1 MSPSQKSENNFNRK
15 EELMKKNIK
24 NKKNVALSLLGI
36 GMVLALNACSASGQS
51 ANAATLSSA
60 ESITKGEKT
69 VITIQNDTVSING
82 NGATAE
88 GKTITINEAGT
99 YQFSGK
105 LSEGQIKLK
114 TDGNVNFIFDNFS
127 LSNSKVAPIVG
138 ETGNLNIYL
147 NENTENTVSDQRAA
161 NTEEE
166 NTSNVST
173 NAQNGDGNSNENAKT
188 DTSGE
193 TYDAAIYSE
202 NDITISGKGK
212 LTVEGGYEDAIHS
225 KTNLTIENGT
235 YTITASHHGLNAKKL
250 LTVKDGSFDIT
261 TVEDALHSKGDVT
274 VEKGSIDINA
284 GDDAL
289 HADNTLT
296 VKDGTINIKNSNEG
310 LEGITVNVEG
320 GDIAISSTD
329 DGINA
334 AGESEDGSSVNYAI
348 NISGGKIKIVPGG
361 DGIDSNGDLNV
372 SGGTIIV
379 DGPSDGGNAP
389 IDYDGTATVTGGTIL
404 ASGNSGMFQGF
415 NGNNS
420 TQSSIIYYLDG
431 NANAGDTIKVT
442 DESGKEI
449 FSASDLTQSYNAV
462 LYSGPELENGKTYKI
477 SAGSNEESVTI
488 NDTTNTIGNGGMGT
502 GMGQPPMGGQGQG
515 NGQNNMPGQPPMGGN
530 SQGGMQG
537 QPPMGGQ
544 GQRGSHGQ
552 NNGQNGMGQPP
563 MMGNN
568 GQNDGN
574 DQGRPPMPPMGE
586 NGQGGMQGQPPMDGQ
601 GQRGGRGQNG
611 GNDMGQ
617 PPMMGGNEQRSGQNQ
632 DQGQNSGSKK
642 KNKSKSS
649 SNKNS
654 QHNKPQK
661 RNNAGSAK
669 QNNAGSA
676 KPNNNEANSQKQNTN
691 NAAKPNDATSGST
704 PTN

>member
-1 MSPSQKSENNFNRK
+1 MSPSQKTENNFNRK

-51 ANAATLSSA
+51 ANAATLSNA
-60 ESITKGEKT
+60 EAITKGEKT

-166 NTSNVST
+166 NTSTEST
-173 NAQNGDGNSNENAKT
+173 NAQNGDGNSNKNAKT
-188 DTSGE
+188 DTSE
-193 TYDAAIYSE
+193 EAYDAAIYSE

-225 KTNLTIENGT
+225 KTNLTIEDGT

-274 VEKGSIDINA
+274 VEKGNIDINA

-334 AGESEDGSSVNYAI
+334 AGESEDGSTVNYAI
-348 NISGGKIKIVPGG
+348 NISGGKIKIIPGG

-462 LYSGPELENGKTYKI
+462 LYSSPELENGKTYKI

-488 NDTTNTIGNGGMGT
+488 NDTTNTIGNGGMG
-502 GMGQPPMGGQGQG
+502 M
-515 NGQNNMPGQPPMGGN
+515 
-530 SQGGMQG
+530 
-537 QPPMGGQ
+537 
-544 GQRGSHGQ
+544 
-552 NNGQNGMGQPP
+552 GMGQPP

-568 GQNDGN
+568 GQNYGN

-586 NGQGGMQGQPPMDGQ
+586 NGQGGMQGQPPMGGQ

-617 PPMMGGNEQRSGQNQ
+617 PPMMGNNEQNGSHGTNKNNGQMP
-632 DQGQNSGSKK
+632 DSGSKK
-642 KNKSKSS
+642 KNKSKNS

-661 RNNAGSAK
+661 P
-669 QNNAGSA
+669 NNAGSA
-676 KPNNNEANSQKQNTN
+676 KPNKNEANSQKQNTN

>member
-1 MSPSQKSENNFNRK
+1 MIKEKLNKTLIGK
-15 EELMKKNIK
+15 EELMKKNLK
-24 NKKNVALSLLGI
+24 NKKTVALSLLGI

-51 ANAATLSSA
+51 ANAATLAGA
-60 ESITKGEKT
+60 EAITKGEKT

-82 NGATAE
+82 NGATAD

-114 TDGNVNFIFDNFS
+114 TEGNVNFIFDNFS

-166 NTSNVST
+166 DNSGVSA
-173 NAQNGDGNSNENAKT
+173 NAQSTEISSNESTKT
-188 DTSGE
+188 DTSE
-193 TYDAAIYSE
+193 EAYDAAIYSE

-274 VEKGSIDINA
+274 VEKGTIDINA

-379 DGPSDGGNAP
+379 DGPSNGGNAP
-389 IDYDGTATVTGGTIL
+389 IDYDGTATVTGDTIL

-462 LYSGPELENGKTYKI
+462 LYSSPDLKNSKTYKI

-488 NDTTNTIGNGGMGT
+488 NDTTNTIGNGGMG
-502 GMGQPPMGGQGQG
+502 M
-515 NGQNNMPGQPPMGGN
+515 
-530 SQGGMQG
+530 
-537 QPPMGGQ
+537 
-544 GQRGSHGQ
+544 
-552 NNGQNGMGQPP
+552 GMGQPP

-568 GQNDGN
+568 GQNGGNDQERLPMPPMGGNGQGEMQGQPGGNEQRGGHGRNGSDGMGQPPMMGGYEQN
-574 DQGRPPMPPMGE
+574 GGMDQGRPPMPPM
-586 NGQGGMQGQPPMDGQ
+586 DGN
-601 GQRGGRGQNG
+601 GQRGGRGQRNG
-611 GNDMGQ
+611 NGH
-617 PPMMGGNEQRSGQNQ
+617 PPMMENKEN
-632 DQGQNSGSKK
+632 QNSNSDSTNKK
-642 KNKSKSS
+642 SRSRNK
-649 SNKNS
+649 
-654 QHNKPQK
+654 Q
-661 RNNAGSAK
+661 
-669 QNNAGSA
+669 
-676 KPNNNEANSQKQNTN
+676 KPNNSNGTTKQ
-691 NAAKPNDATSGST
+691 KPNNGRTTKESDGTSGSI
-704 PTN
+704 PKN

>member
-1 MSPSQKSENNFNRK
+1 
-15 EELMKKNIK
+15 MKKNFK

-36 GMVLALNACSASGQS
+36 GMVLALNACSTSGQS
-51 ANAATLSSA
+51 ATAATLSNA
-60 ESITKGEKT
+60 DAIAKGEKT
-69 VITIQNDTVSING
+69 VISIQNDTVSIDG
-82 NGATAE
+82 NGATAD
-88 GKTITINEAGT
+88 GKIITISEAGT

-114 TDGNVNFIFDNFS
+114 TEGNVNFIFDNFS
-127 LSNSKVAPIVG
+127 LSNSKDAPIVG

-166 NTSNVST
+166 NTSTEST
-173 NAQNGDGNSNENAKT
+173 NAQNTEIRSNESTNTGAASNTSDENASAKT
-188 DTSGE
+188 DTSEE

-202 NDITISGKGK
+202 NDITISGTGK

-250 LTVKDGSFDIT
+250 LTVKDGSLDIT

-274 VEKGSIDINA
+274 VEKGTIDINA

-334 AGESEDGSSVNYAI
+334 AGESEDGSTVNYAI
-348 NISGGKIKIVPGG
+348 NISGGNIKIVPGG

-389 IDYDGTATVTGGTIL
+389 IDYDGTGTVTGGTIL
-404 ASGNSGMFQGF
+404 ASGNSGMFQSF
-415 NGNNS
+415 NGQNS
-420 TQSSIIYYLDG
+420 TQSSIVYYLSG
-431 NANAGDTIKVT
+431 NGSAGDTIKIS
-442 DESGKEI
+442 DESGKEL
-449 FSASDLTQSYNAV
+449 FSTSNLAQSYNAV
-462 LYSGPELENGKTYKI
+462 LYSSPELENGKTYKV

-488 NDTTNTIGNGGMGT
+488 NDTTNTIGNGGMGM
-502 GMGQPPMGGQGQG
+502 GMGQPPMGG
-515 NGQNNMPGQPPMGGN
+515 N
-530 SQGGMQG
+530 
-537 QPPMGGQ
+537 
-544 GQRGSHGQ
+544 GQRGGQ
-552 NNGQNGMGQPP
+552 EQNDSNGMGQPP
-563 MMGNN
+563 MG
-568 GQNDGN
+568 GH
-574 DQGRPPMPPMGE
+574 GE
-586 NGQGGMQGQPPMDGQ
+586 RGQ
-601 GQRGGRGQNG
+601 GQGQHGGHGQNNSQ
-611 GNDMGQ
+611 NDMGQ
-617 PPMMGGNEQRSGQNQ
+617 PPMMGNDEQRSGHEPNNNN
-632 DQGQNSGSKK
+632 GQMPDFGSNKK
-642 KNKSKSS
+642 KAKNSNKQKSS
-649 SNKNS
+649 
-654 QHNKPQK
+654 HNTAKP
-661 RNNAGSAK
+661 NN
-669 QNNAGSA
+669 SA
-676 KPNNNEANSQKQNTN
+676 KPNDVT
-691 NAAKPNDATSGST
+691 DGST
-704 PTN
+704 QTN

>member
-1 MSPSQKSENNFNRK
+1 
-15 EELMKKNIK
+15 MKKNFK

-51 ANAATLSSA
+51 ATAATLASA
-60 ESITKGEKT
+60 DALAKGEKT

-88 GKTITINEAGT
+88 GKTITISEAGT

-114 TDGNVNFIFDNFS
+114 TEGNVNFIFDNFS

-166 NTSNVST
+166 NTSTEST
-173 NAQNGDGNSNENAKT
+173 NAQNTEIRSNESTDTGAASNTSDENASTKT
-188 DTSGE
+188 DTSEE

-202 NDITISGKGK
+202 NDITISGTGK

-274 VEKGSIDINA
+274 VEKGTIDINA

-379 DGPSDGGNAP
+379 DGPSNGGNAP
-389 IDYDGTATVTGGTIL
+389 IDYDGTGTVTGGTIL
-404 ASGNSGMFQGF
+404 ASGNSGMFQSF
-415 NGNNS
+415 NGQN
-420 TQSSIIYYLDG
+420 TQSSIVYYLSG
-431 NANAGDTIKVT
+431 SGNAGDSIKIT

-449 FSASDLTQSYNAV
+449 FSSSDLTQSYNAV
-462 LYSGPELENGKTYKI
+462 LYSSPELENGKTYKI

-488 NDTTNTIGNGGMGT
+488 NDTTNAIGNGGMGM
-502 GMGQPPMGGQGQG
+502 GMGQPPMGG
-515 NGQNNMPGQPPMGGN
+515 
-530 SQGGMQG
+530 
-537 QPPMGGQ
+537 
-544 GQRGSHGQ
+544 
-552 NNGQNGMGQPP
+552 
-563 MMGNN
+563 N
-568 GQNDGN
+568 GQNDGI
-574 DQGRPPMPPMGE
+574 DQGRPPMPPMGG
-586 NGQGGMQGQPPMDGQ
+586 NGQGGMQGQPPMM
-601 GQRGGRGQNG
+601 
-611 GNDMGQ
+611 GN
-617 PPMMGGNEQRSGQNQ
+617 NEQ
-632 DQGQNSGSKK
+632 QGGENSGSKK
-642 KNKSKSS
+642 N
-649 SNKNS
+649 
-654 QHNKPQK
+654 
-661 RNNAGSAK
+661 R
-669 QNNAGSA
+669 
-676 KPNNNEANSQKQNTN
+676 
-691 NAAKPNDATSGST
+691 
-704 PTN
+704 

>member
-1 MSPSQKSENNFNRK
+1 MIKEKLNNTLIGK
-15 EELMKKNIK
+15 EELMKKNFK

-36 GMVLALNACSASGQS
+36 GMMLALNACSASGQS
-51 ANAATLSSA
+51 ANAATLASA
-60 ESITKGEKT
+60 EAITKGEKT

-82 NGATAE
+82 NGATAD

-114 TDGNVNFIFDNFS
+114 TEGTVNFIFDNFS
-127 LSNSKVAPIVG
+127 LSNSKDAPIVG
-138 ETGNLNIYL
+138 ESGNLNIIL
-147 NENTENTVSDQRAA
+147 ADNTENTVSDQRAA
-161 NTEEE
+161 NTEED
-166 NTSNVST
+166 SST
-173 NAQNGDGNSNENAKT
+173 ISANAQNADINSNENTKT
-188 DTSGE
+188 DTKEE

-225 KTNLTIENGT
+225 KTNLSIENGT

-250 LTVKDGSFDIT
+250 LTVKDGSFAIT

-274 VEKGSIDINA
+274 VEKGNIDIIA

-296 VKDGTINIKNSNEG
+296 VKDGSIHIKNSNEG

-320 GDIAISSTD
+320 GEIAISSTD

-334 AGESEDGSSVNYAI
+334 AGESEDGSTVNYAI
-348 NISGGKIKIVPGG
+348 NISGGNIKIVPGG

-379 DGPSDGGNAP
+379 DGPSNGGNAP
-389 IDYDGTATVTGGTIL
+389 IAYDGTATVTGVTII

-415 NGNNS
+415 NGQNS

-462 LYSGPELENGKTYKI
+462 LFSSPELENGKSYKI
-477 SAGSNEESVTI
+477 TAGGNEETVTA
-488 NDTTNTIGNGGMGT
+488 NNSTNTIGNGGMG
-502 GMGQPPMGGQGQG
+502 MGQPPMMGGHGQG
-515 NGQNNMPGQPPMGGN
+515 NGQNGMPGQPPMGG
-530 SQGGMQG
+530 
-537 QPPMGGQ
+537 
-544 GQRGSHGQ
+544 HGQ
-552 NNGQNGMGQPP
+552 NGGM
-563 MMGNN
+563 
-568 GQNDGN
+568 
-574 DQGRPPMPPMGE
+574 DQGRPPMPPMDG
-586 NGQGGMQGQPPMDGQ
+586 NGQRD
-601 GQRGGRGQNG
+601 GRGQNG
-611 GNDMGQ
+611 GNGMGQ
-617 PPMMGGNEQRSGQNQ
+617 PPMMENKENQNSNSDSANKKNRSGNKK
-632 DQGQNSGSKK
+632 NRSGNKK
-642 KNKSKSS
+642 KS
-649 SNKNS
+649 SN
-654 QHNKPQK
+654 
-661 RNNAGSAK
+661 GTTK
-669 QNNAGSA
+669 Q
-676 KPNNNEANSQKQNTN
+676 KPNNGTT
-691 NAAKPNDATSGST
+691 AKPNDATSRSIQ
-704 PTN
+704 TN

>member
-1 MSPSQKSENNFNRK
+1 MIKEKLNKTLIGK
-15 EELMKKNIK
+15 EELMKKNLK

-51 ANAATLSSA
+51 ATAATLAGA
-60 ESITKGEKT
+60 EAITKGEKT
-69 VITIQNDTVSING
+69 VITIQNDTVSIKG
-82 NGATAE
+82 NGATADE
-88 GKTITINEAGT
+88 KTITISEAGT

-114 TDGNVNFIFDNFS
+114 TEGNVNFIFDNFS
-127 LSNSKVAPIVG
+127 LSNSKDAPIVG

-166 NTSNVST
+166 DNSGVSA
-173 NAQNGDGNSNENAKT
+173 NAQNTEIRSNESTDTGAASNTSDENASTKT
-188 DTSGE
+188 DTSE
-193 TYDAAIYSE
+193 DTYDAAIYSE
-202 NDITISGKGK
+202 NDITISGTGK

-274 VEKGSIDINA
+274 VEKGTIDINA

-379 DGPSDGGNAP
+379 DGPSNGGNAP
-389 IDYDGTATVTGGTIL
+389 IDYDGTGTVTGGTIL
-404 ASGNSGMFQGF
+404 ASGNSGMFQSF
-415 NGNNS
+415 NGQN
-420 TQSSIIYYLDG
+420 TQSSIVYYLSG
-431 NANAGDTIKVT
+431 SGNAGDSIKIT

-449 FSASDLTQSYNAV
+449 FSSSDLTQSYNAV
-462 LYSGPELENGKTYKI
+462 LYSSPELENGKTYKI

-488 NDTTNTIGNGGMGT
+488 NDTTNTIGNGGMGM
-502 GMGQPPMGGQGQG
+502 GMGQPPMGG
-515 NGQNNMPGQPPMGGN
+515 NGQNDGIDQGRPPMPPMGGN
-530 SQGGMQG
+530 GQGGMQG
-537 QPPMGGQ
+537 QPPMGGNEQNGGMDQ
-544 GQRGSHGQ
+544 GRPPMPPMDG
-552 NNGQNGMGQPP
+552 NGQHGGNGMGQPP

-568 GQNDGN
+568 EQ
-574 DQGRPPMPPMGE
+574 
-586 NGQGGMQGQPPMDGQ
+586 QGG
-601 GQRGGRGQNG
+601 
-611 GNDMGQ
+611 
-617 PPMMGGNEQRSGQNQ
+617 E
-632 DQGQNSGSKK
+632 NSGSKK
-642 KNKSKSS
+642 N
-649 SNKNS
+649 
-654 QHNKPQK
+654 
-661 RNNAGSAK
+661 R
-669 QNNAGSA
+669 
-676 KPNNNEANSQKQNTN
+676 
-691 NAAKPNDATSGST
+691 
-704 PTN
+704 

>member
-1 MSPSQKSENNFNRK
+1 MRK
-15 EELMKKNIK
+15 NLK

-36 GMVLALNACSASGQS
+36 GMVLALNACSTSGQS
-51 ANAATLSSA
+51 ATAATLAGA
-60 ESITKGEKT
+60 EAITKGEKT

-88 GKTITINEAGT
+88 GKTITISEAGT

-114 TDGNVNFIFDNFS
+114 TEGNVNFIFDNFS
-127 LSNSKVAPIVG
+127 LSNSKDAPIVG

-166 NTSNVST
+166 ETSTEST
-173 NAQNGDGNSNENAKT
+173 NAQNGESNSSESTKT
-188 DTSGE
+188 DTSEE

-202 NDITISGKGK
+202 NDITISGTGK

-348 NISGGKIKIVPGG
+348 NISGGNIKIVPGG

-404 ASGNSGMFQGF
+404 ASGNSGMFQSF
-415 NGNNS
+415 NGQN
-420 TQSSIIYYLDG
+420 TQSSIVYYLSG
-431 NANAGDTIKVT
+431 TGNAGDSIKIT

-449 FSASDLTQSYNAV
+449 FSASNLTQSYNAV
-462 LYSGPELENGKTYKI
+462 LYSSPELENGKTYKV

-488 NDTTNTIGNGGMGT
+488 SDTTNTIGNGGMGM
-502 GMGQPPMGGQGQG
+502 GMGQPPMGGQGRRG
-515 NGQNNMPGQPPMGGN
+515 GYEQN
-530 SQGGMQG
+530 GGM
-537 QPPMGGQ
+537 
-544 GQRGSHGQ
+544 
-552 NNGQNGMGQPP
+552 
-563 MMGNN
+563 
-568 GQNDGN
+568 
-574 DQGRPPMPPMGE
+574 DQGRPPMPPM
-586 NGQGGMQGQPPMDGQ
+586 DG
-601 GQRGGRGQNG
+601 REQNG

-617 PPMMGGNEQRSGQNQ
+617 PPMMGNNEQRSGHEPNINN
-632 DQGQNSGSKK
+632 GQMPGFGSNKK
-642 KNKSKSS
+642 KAKNSNKQKSS
-649 SNKNS
+649 
-654 QHNKPQK
+654 HNTAKP
-661 RNNAGSAK
+661 NN
-669 QNNAGSA
+669 SA
-676 KPNNNEANSQKQNTN
+676 KPN
-691 NAAKPNDATSGST
+691 DVTSGST
-704 PTN
+704 KTN

>member
-36 GMVLALNACSASGQS
+36 GMVLALNACSASGQN
-51 ANAATLSSA
+51 ANAATLSNA
-60 ESITKGEKT
+60 EAITKGEKT
-69 VITIQNDTVSING
+69 IITIQNDTVSING

-105 LSEGQIKLK
+105 LNEGQIKLK

-166 NTSNVST
+166 NTSTEST

-188 DTSGE
+188 DTSE
-193 TYDAAIYSE
+193 EAYDAAIYSE

-225 KTNLTIENGT
+225 KTNLTIEDGT

-274 VEKGSIDINA
+274 VEKGNIDINA

-296 VKDGTINIKNSNEG
+296 VKDGSINIKNSNEG

-334 AGESEDGSSVNYAI
+334 AGESEDGSTVNYAI
-348 NISGGKIKIVPGG
+348 NISGGTIKIVPGG

-372 SGGTIIV
+372 S
-379 DGPSDGGNAP
+379 
-389 IDYDGTATVTGGTIL
+389 GGTIL

-420 TQSSIIYYLDG
+420 TQSSIVYYLSG
-431 NANAGDTIKVT
+431 TGNAGDSIKIT
-442 DESGKEI
+442 DDSGKEI
-449 FSASDLTQSYNAV
+449 FSSSDLTQSYNAV
-462 LYSGPELENGKTYKI
+462 LYSSPDLENGKTYKV

-488 NDTTNTIGNGGMGT
+488 SDTTNTIGNGGMG
-502 GMGQPPMGGQGQG
+502 M
-515 NGQNNMPGQPPMGGN
+515 
-530 SQGGMQG
+530 
-537 QPPMGGQ
+537 
-544 GQRGSHGQ
+544 
-552 NNGQNGMGQPP
+552 GMGQPP

-586 NGQGGMQGQPPMDGQ
+586 NGQDGMQGQPPMM
-601 GQRGGRGQNG
+601 
-611 GNDMGQ
+611 GN
-617 PPMMGGNEQRSGQNQ
+617 NEQHSGQNQ
-632 DQGQNSGSKK
+632 GQRQNSGSKK
-642 KNKSKSS
+642 KNKSKSG

-661 RNNAGSAK
+661 P
-669 QNNAGSA
+669 NNAGSA
-676 KPNNNEANSQKQNTN
+676 KPNKNEANSQKQNTN

-704 PTN
+704 QTN

>member
-1 MSPSQKSENNFNRK
+1 MRK
-15 EELMKKNIK
+15 NLK
-24 NKKNVALSLLGI
+24 NKKTVALSLLGI
-36 GMVLALNACSASGQS
+36 GMVLALNACSASRQS
-51 ANAATLSSA
+51 ATAATLAGA
-60 ESITKGEKT
+60 EAITKGEKT

-82 NGATAE
+82 NGATAD

-114 TDGNVNFIFDNFS
+114 TEGNVNFIFDNFS

-166 NTSNVST
+166 DNSGVSA
-173 NAQNGDGNSNENAKT
+173 NAQSTEISSNESTKT
-188 DTSGE
+188 DTSE
-193 TYDAAIYSE
+193 EVYDAAIYSE

-274 VEKGSIDINA
+274 VEKGTIDINA

-379 DGPSDGGNAP
+379 DGPSNGGNAP

-462 LYSGPELENGKTYKI
+462 LYSSPDLKNSKTYKI

-488 NDTTNTIGNGGMGT
+488 NDTTNTIGNGGMG
-502 GMGQPPMGGQGQG
+502 
-515 NGQNNMPGQPPMGGN
+515 
-530 SQGGMQG
+530 
-537 QPPMGGQ
+537 
-544 GQRGSHGQ
+544 
-552 NNGQNGMGQPP
+552 QPP
-563 MMGNN
+563 MMGGNEQSGGMDQGRPPMPPMDGN
-568 GQNDGN
+568 GQHGGRGQNNGN
-574 DQGRPPMPPMGE
+574 DQGRPPMPPMGG
-586 NGQGGMQGQPPMDGQ
+586 NGQGGMQGQPPM
-601 GQRGGRGQNG
+601 GGNEQNG
-611 GNDMGQ
+611 GMDQGRPPMPPMDGNGQHGGNGMGQ
-617 PPMMGGNEQRSGQNQ
+617 PPMMGNNEQRGGQSQ
-632 DQGQNSGSKK
+632 GKGQNSGSKK
-642 KNKSKSS
+642 KIDKNSNKQKSS
-649 SNKNS
+649 
-654 QHNKPQK
+654 HNT
-661 RNNAGSAK
+661 
-669 QNNAGSA
+669 A
-676 KPNNNEANSQKQNTN
+676 KPNNS
-691 NAAKPNDATSGST
+691 AKPNDATSGST
-704 PTN
+704 QTN

>member
-1 MSPSQKSENNFNRK
+1 
-15 EELMKKNIK
+15 MKKNFK

-51 ANAATLSSA
+51 ATAATLAGA
-60 ESITKGEKT
+60 EAITKGEKT

-88 GKTITINEAGT
+88 GKTITISEAGT

-114 TDGNVNFIFDNFS
+114 TKGNVNFIFDNFS
-127 LSNSKVAPIVG
+127 LSNSKEAPIVG

-166 NTSNVST
+166 DNSGVSA
-173 NAQNGDGNSNENAKT
+173 NAQNTEISSNESTKT
-188 DTSGE
+188 DTSE
-193 TYDAAIYSE
+193 EVYDAAIYSE

-250 LTVKDGSFDIT
+250 LTVKDGSLDIT

-274 VEKGSIDINA
+274 VEKGTIDINT

-334 AGESEDGSSVNYAI
+334 AGESEDGSTINYAI

-379 DGPSDGGNAP
+379 DGPSNGGNAP

-462 LYSGPELENGKTYKI
+462 LYSSPDLENGKTYKI

-488 NDTTNTIGNGGMGT
+488 NDTTNTIGNGGMGM
-502 GMGQPPMGGQGQG
+502 GMGQPPMMGHQGQSNRQ
-515 NGQNNMPGQPPMGGN
+515 NGMPGQPPMGGN
-530 SQGGMQG
+530 
-537 QPPMGGQ
+537 
-544 GQRGSHGQ
+544 
-552 NNGQNGMGQPP
+552 GQNG
-563 MMGNN
+563 
-568 GQNDGN
+568 GN
-574 DQGRPPMPPMGE
+574 DQERPPMPPMGG
-586 NGQGGMQGQPPMDGQ
+586 NGQGEMQGQPG
-601 GQRGGRGQNG
+601 GNEQRGGHGQHG

-617 PPMMGGNEQRSGQNQ
+617 PPMMGGNEQNGGMDQGRPPMPPMDGHGQNGGN
-632 DQGQNSGSKK
+632 DMGQPPMMGNNEQSSGHEPNNNNGQMPDFGSNKK
-642 KNKSKSS
+642 KAKNSNKQKSS
-649 SNKNS
+649 
-654 QHNKPQK
+654 HNTVKP
-661 RNNAGSAK
+661 NN
-669 QNNAGSA
+669 SA
-676 KPNNNEANSQKQNTN
+676 KPNDFT
-691 NAAKPNDATSGST
+691 DGST
-704 PTN
+704 KTN

>member
-1 MSPSQKSENNFNRK
+1 
-15 EELMKKNIK
+15 MKKNFK

-51 ANAATLSSA
+51 ATAATLASTEA
-60 ESITKGEKT
+60 ITKGEKT
-69 VITIQNDTVSING
+69 VITIQNDMVSING

-88 GKTITINEAGT
+88 GKTITISEAGT

-114 TDGNVNFIFDNFS
+114 TEGNVNFIFDNFS
-127 LSNSKVAPIVG
+127 ISNSKDAPIVG

-166 NTSNVST
+166 NTSTEST
-173 NAQNGDGNSNENAKT
+173 NAQNTEIRSNESTDTGVASNTSDENASTKT
-188 DTSGE
+188 DTFEE

-202 NDITISGKGK
+202 NDITISGTGK

-274 VEKGSIDINA
+274 VEKGTIDINA

-296 VKDGTINIKNSNEG
+296 VKDSTINIKNSNEG
-310 LEGITVNVEG
+310 LEGITVNVKG

-334 AGESEDGSSVNYAI
+334 AGESEDGSTVNYAI

-389 IDYDGTATVTGGTIL
+389 IDYDGTGTVTGGTIL
-404 ASGNSGMFQGF
+404 ASGNSGMFQSF
-415 NGNNS
+415 NGQN
-420 TQSSIIYYLDG
+420 TQSSIVYYLSG
-431 NANAGDTIKVT
+431 SGNAGDSIKIT

-449 FSASDLTQSYNAV
+449 FSSSDLTQSYNAV
-462 LYSGPELENGKTYKI
+462 LYSSPELENGKTYKI

-488 NDTTNTIGNGGMGT
+488 NDTTNTIGNGGMGM
-502 GMGQPPMGGQGQG
+502 GMGQPPMGG
-515 NGQNNMPGQPPMGGN
+515 NGQRGGQEQNDSNGMGQPPMGGN
-530 SQGGMQG
+530 
-537 QPPMGGQ
+537 
-544 GQRGSHGQ
+544 
-552 NNGQNGMGQPP
+552 
-563 MMGNN
+563 
-568 GQNDGN
+568 GQNDGM

-586 NGQGGMQGQPPMDGQ
+586 NGQGGMQGQPPMMGNN
-601 GQRGGRGQNG
+601 GQRGGYEPNNNNGQMP
-611 GNDMGQ
+611 D
-617 PPMMGGNEQRSGQNQ
+617 
-632 DQGQNSGSKK
+632 SGSKK

-661 RNNAGSAK
+661 P
-669 QNNAGSA
+669 NNAGSA
-676 KPNNNEANSQKQNTN
+676 KPNKNEANSQKQSTN

-704 PTN
+704 KTN

>member
-51 ANAATLSSA
+51 ATAATLASA
-60 ESITKGEKT
+60 DTLAKGEKT

-88 GKTITINEAGT
+88 GKTITISEAGT

-166 NTSNVST
+166 NTSTEST

-188 DTSGE
+188 DTSE
-193 TYDAAIYSE
+193 EAYDAAIYSE

-225 KTNLTIENGT
+225 KTNLTIEDGT

-274 VEKGSIDINA
+274 VEKGNIDINA

-296 VKDGTINIKNSNEG
+296 VKDGTVNIKNSNEG

-379 DGPSDGGNAP
+379 DGPSNGGNAP

-404 ASGNSGMFQGF
+404 ASGNSRMFQSF
-415 NGNNS
+415 NGQNS
-420 TQSSIIYYLDG
+420 TQSSIVYYLSG
-431 NANAGDTIKVT
+431 NGSAGDTIKIS
-442 DESGKEI
+442 DESGKEL
-449 FSASDLTQSYNAV
+449 FSASNLAQSYNAV
-462 LYSGPELENGKTYKI
+462 LYSSPELENGKTFKV

-488 NDTTNTIGNGGMGT
+488 NDTTNTIGNGGMGM
-502 GMGQPPMGGQGQG
+502 GMGQPPMMGGNGQHSGQGQ
-515 NGQNNMPGQPPMGGN
+515 NGGN
-530 SQGGMQG
+530 D
-537 QPPMGGQ
+537 
-544 GQRGSHGQ
+544 
-552 NNGQNGMGQPP
+552 MGQPP
-563 MMGNN
+563 MMGGNGQHGGRGQNGGNDMGQPPIMGNN

-574 DQGRPPMPPMGE
+574 DQGRPPMPPMGG
-586 NGQGGMQGQPPMDGQ
+586 NDQGGMQGQPPMMGNNEQ
-601 GQRGGRGQNG
+601 QGGRGRNG
-611 GNDMGQ
+611 GDSMGQ
-617 PPMMGGNEQRSGQNQ
+617 PPMMGNNEQRSG
-632 DQGQNSGSKK
+632 
-642 KNKSKSS
+642 
-649 SNKNS
+649 
-654 QHNKPQK
+654 HE
-661 RNNAGSAK
+661 
-669 QNNAGSA
+669 
-676 KPNNNEANSQKQNTN
+676 PNNNNGQMPDFGSNKKKAKNSNKQKSSNNT
-691 NAAKPNDATSGST
+691 AKPNDATSGST
-704 PTN
+704 QTN

>member
-1 MSPSQKSENNFNRK
+1 MSPSPKSENNFNRK

-36 GMVLALNACSASGQS
+36 GMVLALNACSASGQN
-51 ANAATLSSA
+51 ANAATLSNA
-60 ESITKGEKT
+60 EAITKGEKT

-166 NTSNVST
+166 NTSTEST
-173 NAQNGDGNSNENAKT
+173 KAQNGDGNSNENTKT
-188 DTSGE
+188 DTSE
-193 TYDAAIYSE
+193 EACDAAIYSE

-274 VEKGSIDINA
+274 VEKGNIDINA

-296 VKDGTINIKNSNEG
+296 VKDGTVNIKNSNEG

-334 AGESEDGSSVNYAI
+334 AGESEDGSTVNYAI

-420 TQSSIIYYLDG
+420 TQSSIVYYLSG
-431 NANAGDTIKVT
+431 TGNAGDSIKIT
-442 DESGKEI
+442 DDSGKEI
-449 FSASDLTQSYNAV
+449 FSSSDLTQSYNAV
-462 LYSGPELENGKTYKI
+462 LYSSPDLENGKTYKI

-488 NDTTNTIGNGGMGT
+488 NDTTNTIGNGGIGM
-502 GMGQPPMGGQGQG
+502 GMGQPPMGG
-515 NGQNNMPGQPPMGGN
+515 NGQN
-530 SQGGMQG
+530 GMQG
-537 QPPMGGQ
+537 QPPMGGN
-544 GQRGSHGQ
+544 GQRGGHGQ

-563 MMGNN
+563 MMGGN
-568 GQNDGN
+568 GQHG
-574 DQGRPPMPPMGE
+574 
-586 NGQGGMQGQPPMDGQ
+586 GQ
-601 GQRGGRGQNG
+601 GQNG

-617 PPMMGGNEQRSGQNQ
+617 PPMMGGNGQHGGQGQNGGNDMGQPPMMGNNEQRGGQSQ
-632 DQGQNSGSKK
+632 GKGQNSGSKK
-642 KNKSKSS
+642 KMDKNSNKQKSS
-649 SNKNS
+649 
-654 QHNKPQK
+654 
-661 RNNAGSAK
+661 NN
-669 QNNAGSA
+669 
-676 KPNNNEANSQKQNTN
+676 T
-691 NAAKPNDATSGST
+691 AKPNDATSGST

>member
-1 MSPSQKSENNFNRK
+1 
-15 EELMKKNIK
+15 MKKNLK
-24 NKKNVALSLLGI
+24 NKKTVALSLLGI
-36 GMVLALNACSASGQS
+36 GMVLALNACGASGQS
-51 ANAATLSSA
+51 ATAATLASTEA
-60 ESITKGEKT
+60 ITKGEKT

-99 YQFSGK
+99 DQFSGK

-114 TDGNVNFIFDNFS
+114 TEGNVNFIFDNFS

-166 NTSNVST
+166 NTSTEST
-173 NAQNGDGNSNENAKT
+173 NAQNTEIRSNESTNTGAASNTSDENASTKT
-188 DTSGE
+188 GTSE
-193 TYDAAIYSE
+193 EAYDAAIYSE

-296 VKDGTINIKNSNEG
+296 VKDGTINIQNSNEG

-334 AGESEDGSSVNYAI
+334 AGESEDDSSVNYAI

-379 DGPSDGGNAP
+379 DGPSNGGNAP

-431 NANAGDTIKVT
+431 NANAGDIIKVT

-462 LYSGPELENGKTYKI
+462 LYSSPDLENGKTYKI

-488 NDTTNTIGNGGMGT
+488 SDTTNTIGNGGMGMS
-502 GMGQPPMGGQGQG
+502 MGQPPMMGGNEQNGGMDQGRPP
-515 NGQNNMPGQPPMGGN
+515 MPPMGGN
-530 SQGGMQG
+530 GQGGMQG
-537 QPPMGGQ
+537 QPPMGGNE
-544 GQRGSHGQ
+544 QRGGHGR
-552 NNGQNGMGQPP
+552 NGGDSMGQPP

-568 GQNDGN
+568 
-574 DQGRPPMPPMGE
+574 E
-586 NGQGGMQGQPPMDGQ
+586 
-601 GQRGGRGQNG
+601 QRGGQSQGK
-611 GNDMGQ
+611 
-617 PPMMGGNEQRSGQNQ
+617 
-632 DQGQNSGSKK
+632 GQNSSSKK
-642 KNKSKSS
+642 KIDKNSNKQKSS
-649 SNKNS
+649 
-654 QHNKPQK
+654 
-661 RNNAGSAK
+661 NN
-669 QNNAGSA
+669 
-676 KPNNNEANSQKQNTN
+676 T
-691 NAAKPNDATSGST
+691 AKPNDATSGSI
-704 PTN
+704 PKN

>member
-1 MSPSQKSENNFNRK
+1 
-15 EELMKKNIK
+15 MKKNFK

-51 ANAATLSSA
+51 ATAATLAGA
-60 ESITKGEKT
+60 EAITKGEKT

-82 NGATAE
+82 NGATAD
-88 GKTITINEAGT
+88 GKTITISEAGT

-114 TDGNVNFIFDNFS
+114 TEGNVNFIFDNFS
-127 LSNSKVAPIVG
+127 LSNSKDAPIVG

-166 NTSNVST
+166 NTSTEST
-173 NAQNGDGNSNENAKT
+173 NAQNTEIRSNESTDTGAASNTSDENASTKT
-188 DTSGE
+188 DISE
-193 TYDAAIYSE
+193 EVYDAAIYSE

-274 VEKGSIDINA
+274 VEKGTIDINA

-334 AGESEDGSSVNYAI
+334 AGESEDGSTVNYAI
-348 NISGGKIKIVPGG
+348 NISGGNIKIVPGG

-404 ASGNSGMFQGF
+404 ASGNSGMFQSF
-415 NGNNS
+415 NGQN
-420 TQSSIIYYLDG
+420 TQSSIVYYLSG
-431 NANAGDTIKVT
+431 TGNAGDSIKIT

-462 LYSGPELENGKTYKI
+462 LYSSPDLENGKTYKV

-488 NDTTNTIGNGGMGT
+488 SDTTNTIGNGGMGMGMGQPPMGGNGQRGGQDQNDSN
-502 GMGQPPMGGQGQG
+502 GMGQPPMGGQGQQG
-515 NGQNNMPGQPPMGGN
+515 GRGQNGGDGMGQPPMGGHGQRG
-530 SQGGMQG
+530 SHGQGQGNGQNGMQG
-537 QPPMGGQ
+537 QPPMGG
-544 GQRGSHGQ
+544 
-552 NNGQNGMGQPP
+552 
-563 MMGNN
+563 N
-568 GQNDGN
+568 GQNDGM
-574 DQGRPPMPPMGE
+574 DQGRPPMPPMGG
-586 NGQGGMQGQPPMDGQ
+586 NGQGGMQGQPPMM
-601 GQRGGRGQNG
+601 
-611 GNDMGQ
+611 GN
-617 PPMMGGNEQRSGQNQ
+617 NEQRSGQNQ
-632 DQGQNSGSKK
+632 GQGQNSGSKK
-642 KNKSKSS
+642 N
-649 SNKNS
+649 
-654 QHNKPQK
+654 
-661 RNNAGSAK
+661 R
-669 QNNAGSA
+669 
-676 KPNNNEANSQKQNTN
+676 
-691 NAAKPNDATSGST
+691 
-704 PTN
+704 

>member
-1 MSPSQKSENNFNRK
+1 
-15 EELMKKNIK
+15 MKKNFK

-36 GMVLALNACSASGQS
+36 GMVLALNACSTSGQS
-51 ANAATLSSA
+51 ATAATLSNA
-60 ESITKGEKT
+60 DAIAKGEKT
-69 VITIQNDTVSING
+69 VISIQNDTVSIDG
-82 NGATAE
+82 NGATAD
-88 GKTITINEAGT
+88 GKIITISEAGT

-105 LSEGQIKLK
+105 LSEGQIKVK

-127 LSNSKVAPIVG
+127 LSNSKDAPIVG

-166 NTSNVST
+166 NTSTEST
-173 NAQNGDGNSNENAKT
+173 YAQNGDGISNASADKGAASNTSDENASTKT
-188 DTSGE
+188 DTSEE

-225 KTNLTIENGT
+225 MTNLTIEDGT

-250 LTVKDGSFDIT
+250 LTVQDGSFDIT

-274 VEKGSIDINA
+274 VEKGTIDINA

-334 AGESEDGSSVNYAI
+334 AGEPEDGSTVNYAI

-404 ASGNSGMFQGF
+404 ASGNSGMFQSF
-415 NGNNS
+415 NGQNS
-420 TQSSIIYYLDG
+420 TQSSIVYYLSG
-431 NANAGDTIKVT
+431 NGNAGDSIKIT
-442 DESGKEI
+442 DDSGKEI
-449 FSASDLTQSYNAV
+449 FSSSDLTQSYNAV
-462 LYSGPELENGKTYKI
+462 LYSSPELENGKTYKV

-488 NDTTNTIGNGGMGT
+488 NDTTNTIGNGGMGM
-502 GMGQPPMGGQGQG
+502 GMGQPPMGGHGERGQGQGQQDGRGQNNRQNDMGQPPMMGGNSRRGGHGQGQG
-515 NGQNNMPGQPPMGGN
+515 NGQN
-530 SQGGMQG
+530 GMQ
-537 QPPMGGQ
+537 
-544 GQRGSHGQ
+544 
-552 NNGQNGMGQPP
+552 GQPP

-568 GQNDGN
+568 SQNDGN
-574 DQGRPPMPPMGE
+574 DQGRPPMPPMGG

-601 GQRGGRGQNG
+601 GQRGGREQNG

-617 PPMMGGNEQRSGQNQ
+617 PPMMDGQRQRDGQNQ
-632 DQGQNSGSKK
+632 EQGLDFGSKK

-654 QHNKPQK
+654 QNNKPQK
-661 RNNAGSAK
+661 P
-669 QNNAGSA
+669 NNAGSA
-676 KPNNNEANSQKQNTN
+676 KPNKNEVNSQKQSTN

-704 PTN
+704 KTN

>member
-1 MSPSQKSENNFNRK
+1 
-15 EELMKKNIK
+15 MKKNFK

-36 GMVLALNACSASGQS
+36 GMVLALNACSTSGQS
-51 ANAATLSSA
+51 ATAATLAGA
-60 ESITKGEKT
+60 EAITKGEKT

-88 GKTITINEAGT
+88 GKTITISEAGT

-114 TDGNVNFIFDNFS
+114 TEGTVNFIFDNFS

-166 NTSNVST
+166 NTSTEST
-173 NAQNGDGNSNENAKT
+173 NAQNGESNSSESTKT
-188 DTSGE
+188 DTSEE

-202 NDITISGKGK
+202 NDITISGTGK

-320 GDIAISSTD
+320 RDIAISSTD

-348 NISGGKIKIVPGG
+348 NISGGNIKIVPGG

-404 ASGNSGMFQGF
+404 ASGNSGMFQSF
-415 NGNNS
+415 NGQN
-420 TQSSIIYYLDG
+420 TQSSIVYYLSG
-431 NANAGDTIKVT
+431 TGNAGDSIKIT

-462 LYSGPELENGKTYKI
+462 LYSSPELENGKTYKV

-488 NDTTNTIGNGGMGT
+488 NDTTNTIGNGGMGM
-502 GMGQPPMGGQGQG
+502 GMGQPPMGG
-515 NGQNNMPGQPPMGGN
+515 N
-530 SQGGMQG
+530 
-537 QPPMGGQ
+537 
-544 GQRGSHGQ
+544 GQRGGQDQRGGHGQ
-552 NNGQNGMGQPP
+552 NNSQNGMGQPP
-563 MMGNN
+563 MMGGHGERGQGQGQQGGHGQGQGNGQNDMQGQPPMGGN
-568 GQNDGN
+568 GQNDGM

-586 NGQGGMQGQPPMDGQ
+586 NGQGGMQGQPPMM
-601 GQRGGRGQNG
+601 
-611 GNDMGQ
+611 GN
-617 PPMMGGNEQRSGQNQ
+617 NEQRSGQN
-632 DQGQNSGSKK
+632 SGSKK
-642 KNKSKSS
+642 N
-649 SNKNS
+649 
-654 QHNKPQK
+654 
-661 RNNAGSAK
+661 R
-669 QNNAGSA
+669 
-676 KPNNNEANSQKQNTN
+676 
-691 NAAKPNDATSGST
+691 
-704 PTN
+704 

>member
-1 MSPSQKSENNFNRK
+1 MSPSPKSENNFNRK

-36 GMVLALNACSASGQS
+36 GMVLALNACSASGQN
-51 ANAATLSSA
+51 ANAATLSNA
-60 ESITKGEKT
+60 EAITKGEKT

-166 NTSNVST
+166 NTSTEST
-173 NAQNGDGNSNENAKT
+173 KAQNGDGNSNENTKT
-188 DTSGE
+188 DTSE
-193 TYDAAIYSE
+193 EACDAAIYSE

-250 LTVKDGSFDIT
+250 LVKDGSFDIT

-274 VEKGSIDINA
+274 VEKGNIDINA

-296 VKDGTINIKNSNEG
+296 VKDGTVNIKNSNEG

-449 FSASDLTQSYNAV
+449 FSASDLKQSYNAV
-462 LYSGPELENGKTYKI
+462 LYSSPELENGKTYKI

-488 NDTTNTIGNGGMGT
+488 NDTTNTIGNGGMG
-502 GMGQPPMGGQGQG
+502 M
-515 NGQNNMPGQPPMGGN
+515 
-530 SQGGMQG
+530 
-537 QPPMGGQ
+537 
-544 GQRGSHGQ
+544 
-552 NNGQNGMGQPP
+552 GMGQPP

-574 DQGRPPMPPMGE
+574 DQGRPPMPPMGN
-586 NGQGGMQGQPPMDGQ
+586 NGQGGMQGQPPMGGQ
-601 GQRGGRGQNG
+601 GQRGGHGQSNSQNGMGQPTMMGGNEQNGGMDQGRPPMPPMDGHGLNG

-617 PPMMGGNEQRSGQNQ
+617 PPMMGNNEQRNGHEPNNNNGQMP
-632 DQGQNSGSKK
+632 DFGSNKK
-642 KNKSKSS
+642 KAKNSNKQKSS
-649 SNKNS
+649 
-654 QHNKPQK
+654 HNTAKP
-661 RNNAGSAK
+661 NN
-669 QNNAGSA
+669 SA
-676 KPNNNEANSQKQNTN
+676 KPNDVT
-691 NAAKPNDATSGST
+691 DGST
-704 PTN
+704 KTN

>member
-1 MSPSQKSENNFNRK
+1 MRK
-15 EELMKKNIK
+15 NLK

-36 GMVLALNACSASGQS
+36 GMVLALNACSTSGQS
-51 ANAATLSSA
+51 ATAATLAGA
-60 ESITKGEKT
+60 EAITKGEKT

-88 GKTITINEAGT
+88 GKTITISEAGT

-114 TDGNVNFIFDNFS
+114 TEGNVNFIFDNFS
-127 LSNSKVAPIVG
+127 LSNSKDAPIVG

-166 NTSNVST
+166 ETSTEST
-173 NAQNGDGNSNENAKT
+173 NAQNGESNSSESTKT
-188 DTSGE
+188 DTSEE

-202 NDITISGKGK
+202 NDITISGTGK

-284 GDDAL
+284 EDDAL

-348 NISGGKIKIVPGG
+348 NISGGNIKIVPGG

-404 ASGNSGMFQGF
+404 ASGNSGMFQSF
-415 NGNNS
+415 NGQN
-420 TQSSIIYYLDG
+420 TQSSIVYYLSG
-431 NANAGDTIKVT
+431 TGNAGDSIKIT

-449 FSASDLTQSYNAV
+449 FSASNLTQSYNAV
-462 LYSGPELENGKTYKI
+462 LYSSPELENGKTYKV

-488 NDTTNTIGNGGMGT
+488 SDTTNTIGNGGMG
-502 GMGQPPMGGQGQG
+502 M
-515 NGQNNMPGQPPMGGN
+515 
-530 SQGGMQG
+530 
-537 QPPMGGQ
+537 
-544 GQRGSHGQ
+544 
-552 NNGQNGMGQPP
+552 GMGQPP

-586 NGQGGMQGQPPMDGQ
+586 TGQDGMQGQPPMGGQ
-601 GQRGGRGQNG
+601 GQRGGHGQSNSQNGMGQPPMMGGNEQNGAMDQGRPPMPPMDGREQNG

-617 PPMMGGNEQRSGQNQ
+617 PPMMGNNEQRSGHEPNINN
-632 DQGQNSGSKK
+632 GQMPGFGSNKK
-642 KNKSKSS
+642 KAKNSNKQKSS
-649 SNKNS
+649 
-654 QHNKPQK
+654 HNTAKP
-661 RNNAGSAK
+661 NN
-669 QNNAGSA
+669 SA
-676 KPNNNEANSQKQNTN
+676 KPN
-691 NAAKPNDATSGST
+691 DVTSGST
-704 PTN
+704 KTN

>member
-1 MSPSQKSENNFNRK
+1 
-15 EELMKKNIK
+15 MKKNFK

-51 ANAATLSSA
+51 ATAATLA
-60 ESITKGEKT
+60 NADAIAKGEKT
-69 VITIQNDTVSING
+69 VISIQNDTVSING
-82 NGATAE
+82 NGATVD
-88 GKTITINEAGT
+88 GKTITISEAGT

-105 LSEGQIKLK
+105 LSEGQIKLN
-114 TDGNVNFIFDNFS
+114 TEGNVNFIFDNFS

-166 NTSNVST
+166 NTSTEST
-173 NAQNGDGNSNENAKT
+173 NTQNTEIRSNESTDTGAASNTSDENASTKT
-188 DTSGE
+188 DTSEE

-235 YTITASHHGLNAKKL
+235 YTITASHHGLNAKKF

-274 VEKGSIDINA
+274 IEKGTIDINA

-334 AGESEDGSSVNYAI
+334 AGESEDGSTVSYAI

-389 IDYDGTATVTGGTIL
+389 IDYDGTGTVTGGTIL
-404 ASGNSGMFQGF
+404 ASGNSGMFQSF
-415 NGNNS
+415 NGQN
-420 TQSSIIYYLDG
+420 TQSSIVYYLSG
-431 NANAGDTIKVT
+431 SGNAGDSIKIT

-462 LYSGPELENGKTYKI
+462 LYSSPELESGKTYKI

-488 NDTTNTIGNGGMGT
+488 NDATNTIGNGGMG
-502 GMGQPPMGGQGQG
+502 MGQPPMGG
-515 NGQNNMPGQPPMGGN
+515 NGQR
-530 SQGGMQG
+530 S
-537 QPPMGGQ
+537 
-544 GQRGSHGQ
+544 
-552 NNGQNGMGQPP
+552 
-563 MMGNN
+563 
-568 GQNDGN
+568 
-574 DQGRPPMPPMGE
+574 
-586 NGQGGMQGQPPMDGQ
+586 
-601 GQRGGRGQNG
+601 GRGQNG

-617 PPMMGGNEQRSGQNQ
+617 PPMGGHGERGQGKDQRGGHGQSNSQNGMGQPPMMGGNEQNGGMDQGRPPMPPMDGREQNGGNDMGQPPMMGNNEQRSGHEPNNNN
-632 DQGQNSGSKK
+632 GQMPDFGSNKK
-642 KNKSKSS
+642 KAKNRNKQKSS
-649 SNKNS
+649 
-654 QHNKPQK
+654 HNTAKP
-661 RNNAGSAK
+661 NN
-669 QNNAGSA
+669 SA
-676 KPNNNEANSQKQNTN
+676 KPNDVT
-691 NAAKPNDATSGST
+691 DGST
-704 PTN
+704 KTN